1 MRLSVI
7 WHNIFRGRK
16 KGEDR
21 IIDFLRA
28 VPIFAE
34 LTESELRILEQNVY
48 LRRYTDG
55 EPVFKEGDPSLGM
68 YVVKGGA
75 VDIVRQVRADQPMCL
90 ATLTPGDFFGEL
102 GLIDDAPR
110 SASAVARGATEAIGF
125 FKPDLMRLVHQKP
138 DFGLK
143 IFLSVA
149 KTVSARLRRAD
160 EELDPHLVKH
170 RGESRAPATGEG
182 ERRAP

>member
-1 MRLSVI
+1 M
-7 WHNIFRGRK
+7 
-16 KGEDR
+16 
-21 IIDFLRA
+21 
-28 VPIFAE
+28 
-34 LTESELRILEQNVY
+34 
-48 LRRYTDG
+48 
-55 EPVFKEGDPSLGM
+55 
-68 YVVKGGA
+68 
-75 VDIVRQVRADQPMCL
+75 DIVRQVRADQPRHL

-160 EELDPHLVKH
+160 EELDLLLVKH
-170 RGESRAPATGEG
+170 RGESRALATGEG